1 MSEIKKF
8 LAFLTSNYIIYDSRG
23 MLGKKEILADY
34 EKYCRDLEVEK
45 PLPGQME
52 IEEFLD
58 EFKK

>member
-8 LAFLTSNYIIYDSRG
+8 LAFLTSKYLIYDNRG
-23 MLGKKEILADY
+23 MVGKKEILADY

-52 IEEFLD
+52 IEEFLN
-58 EFKK
+58 ESKK

>member
-8 LAFLTSNYIIYDSRG
+8 LAFLTSKYLIYDNRG
-23 MLGKKEILADY
+23 MVGKKEILADY

>member
-1 MSEIKKF
+1 MGEINKF
-8 LAFLTSNYIIYDSRG
+8 LTFLTSKYLIYDNRG
-23 MLGKKEILADY
+23 MVGKKEILTDY
-34 EKYCRDLEVEK
+34 EEYCRDLEVEK

>member
-34 EKYCRDLEVEK
+34 EEYCRDLEVEK

-52 IEEFLD
+52 IEEFLN
-58 EFKK
+58 ESKK

>member
-8 LAFLTSNYIIYDSRG
+8 LTFLTSNYIIYDSRG
-23 MLGKKEILADY
+23 MVGKKEILADY

-52 IEEFLD
+52 IEEFLN
-58 EFKK
+58 ESKK

>member
-58 EFKK
+58 ESKK

>member
-8 LAFLTSNYIIYDSRG
+8 LAFLTSSYIIYDSRG

>member
-52 IEEFLD
+52 IEEFL
-58 EFKK
+58 K

>member
-8 LAFLTSNYIIYDSRG
+8 LTFLTSKYLIYDNRG
-23 MLGKKEILADY
+23 MVGKKEILADY

-52 IEEFLD
+52 IEEFLN
-58 EFKK
+58 ESKK

>member
-52 IEEFLD
+52 IEEFLN

>member
-34 EKYCRDLEVEK
+34 EKHCRDLEVEK

-52 IEEFLD
+52 IEEFLN
-58 EFKK
+58 ESKK

>member
-52 IEEFLD
+52 IEEFLN
-58 EFKK
+58 ESKK